1 MNLSELIIND
11 IKPVEVN
18 QKIRLIQQLFNNL
31 TYSHV
36 PICLGEEFIGCISE
50 NDIHSFSPNDTV
62 AQTRHNIHIILI
74 ITIHV

>member
-1 MNLSELIIND
+1 MNLNELIIND
-11 IKPVEVN
+11 IKPVEIN

-50 NDIHSFSPNDTV
+50 NDIHCFESEVSIKDCSEPSFK
-62 AQTRHNIHIILI
+62 AFW
-74 ITIHV
+74 